1 MDKPQKQYYQA
12 PLPFIGQ
19 KRMFIKTVVKLFE
32 ENIPNEGE
40 GWTIVDVFGG
50 SGLLSHTAKFN
61 LPKARVIYNDF
72 DGYSEK
78 LANMGDIEALRAQLF
93 NYLES
98 EGTAYKQQKLSI
110 TQKLH
115 CLRIIEE
122 FEGVKYWDILASWL
136 LFTGNE
142 SKDLAEIKKRT
153 FYNCI
158 RKTPLPN
165 CDDYLNG
172 VEIVKMDFRTLM
184 QQFKQQEK
192 VLFLL
197 DPPYLCTK
205 QDTYSNER
213 YFDLVDFLEL
223 MALMGQSYL
232 FFSST
237 KSEVLRYLDFAKKYE
252 YGNYQI
258 FDGAQISSLDY
269 QLNKNVKYQ
278 DNLIYNFF
286 NQPKE
291 GLNL

>member
-19 KRMFIKTVVKLFE
+19 KRMFIKSVVKLFE

-40 GWTIVDVFGG
+40 GWTIIDVFGG

-61 LPKARVIYNDF
+61 LPKAKVIYNDF
-72 DGYSEK
+72 DDYSEM
-78 LANMGDIEALRAQLF
+78 LAKMGDIEALRSQLL

-98 EGTAYKQQKLSI
+98 EGVKNHQKLS
-110 TQKLH
+110 TAQKMH

-122 FEGVKYWDILASWL
+122 FEGFKDWGILTSWL
-136 LFTGNE
+136 LFSGNE
-142 SKDLAEIKKRT
+142 SKDVEKIKTKT
-153 FYNCI
+153 FYHSV

-172 VEIVKMDFRTLM
+172 VEIVKMDFRALM
-184 QQFKQQEK
+184 QQFQHQEK

-205 QDTYSNER
+205 QDTYSNAR

-223 MALMGQSYL
+223 MALMGQPYL

-237 KSEVLRYLDFAKKYE
+237 KSEILRYLDFAKEYE
-252 YGNYQI
+252 YGNYQA
-258 FDGAQISSLDY
+258 FDGAQIINLDC
-269 QLNKNVKYQ
+269 QLNRNAKYQ